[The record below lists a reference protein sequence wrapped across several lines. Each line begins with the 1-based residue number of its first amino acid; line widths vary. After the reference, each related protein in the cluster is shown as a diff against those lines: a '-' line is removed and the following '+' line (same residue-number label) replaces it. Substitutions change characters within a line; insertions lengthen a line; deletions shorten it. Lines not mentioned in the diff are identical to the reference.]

1 MKIRFDHLAVKE
13 LEDAIEYYEIQQKG
27 LGQKFKDE
35 IKRSLKIIKR
45 FPEIGSSEKG
55 DVRKFLLH
63 KFPYKI
69 LYSIE
74 NKYIYV
80 IAIAH
85 LHREPTYWL
94 KRRRP

>member
-13 LEDAIEYYEIQQKG
+13 LKDAIEYYEIQQKG

-74 NKYIYV
+74 NKYIM
-80 IAIAH
+80 
-85 LHREPTYWL
+85 
-94 KRRRP
+94 